1 MKDKIKA
8 IFFDVDGTLYSHRFH
23 DIPESTKETMIKL
36 KQQGYKIGISTS
48 RCRYETKN
56 LPRFFREFPF
66 DAAFYDGGA
75 LVMEKDHVIH
85 KSPIDEQAL
94 EKLLHMAK
102 QEQIPLRYSTI
113 EGDHFAYPCDWQIK
127 DNFFKLYL
135 NMPNVKPYDGEEVFN
150 ILAYPKTKEH
160 LDQIHAM
167 HQEVNIVEHGNK
179 TMEITAQHIDKSKGV
194 AIMADRWNLSM
205 EEIACF
211 GDGYND
217 IEMIKHAGLG
227 IAMGNGKDAL
237 KEVAD
242 IVCDAIDDDGIY
254 KICRKLQFI

>member
-75 LVMEKDHVIH
+75 LVMEKDQMIH
-85 KSPIDEQAL
+85 KAPID
-94 EKLLHMAK
+94 K
-102 QEQIPLRYSTI
+102 
-113 EGDHFAYPCDWQIK
+113 
-127 DNFFKLYL
+127 N
-135 NMPNVKPYDGEEVFN
+135 VFN
-150 ILAYPKTKEH
+150 VLAYPKTKEH
-160 LDQIHAM
+160 LEKIYSM
-167 HQEVNIVEHGNK
+167 HEEVNIVEHGDK

-194 AIMADRWNLSM
+194 AIMADRWNLTM
-205 EEIACF
+205 DEIACF

-217 IEMIKHAGLG
+217 IEMLKYAGLG

-254 KICRKLQFI
+254 KICRELQFI